1 MTTIVLMP
9 QAKDDLEEI
18 FNYLAQFSVNDSA
31 AKTAELTE
39 KLKILEQAPLLGRP
53 IPNNKRELLIG
64 KRRHIYVVQ
73 YQYNQAHDIVHVSS
87 IRSGRLSSKS

>member
-18 FNYLAQFSVNDSA
+18 FNYLAQFSVGDSA
-31 AKTAELTE
+31 AKIAVLRD

-53 IPNNKRELLIG
+53 IPNSKRELLIG
-64 KRRHIYVVQ
+64 KRRHVYVVQ
-73 YQYNQAHDIVHVSS
+73 YQFNQAHDIVHITS
-87 IRSGRLSSKS
+87 IRNGRLSSRN